1 MALMKRLLLV
11 FIIMGLITAACETT
25 PPADSG
31 AGKGASES
39 TAAPQEEP
47 GNTSIPSEKKAPS
60 STPVD
65 LGPPGYNRL
74 TGLWVDDPAV
84 LDRRPVLVK
93 VENLPRKHRPQFGL
107 SQADLVYEYYTEL
120 GSTRFA
126 ALYFGGDAEQVG
138 PIRSARFFDIHLVR
152 MYEAVF
158 VFGSAYQDLLD
169 ALKATE
175 FAKRLLVEQPGSCP
189 TLCRHDPQGD
199 NFLLVNTLELNNY
212 LRGLKINNRRQP
224 LDGMTFSDALPP
236 GGEDANH
243 LFARFSGAI
252 YNRWDYD
259 PESGGYLRFSESQD
273 DINYDNEVYEP
284 LVDRKSGTQ
293 IRAENVVFVLAE
305 YLTIVKTETMEVYDI
320 DLNGS
325 GTAYLARDGKLFAVR
340 WQRDHPNAAL
350 TLSAEDGTPFPFKP
364 GKTWFEVMGAASR
377 VRQTENTWRFTH
389 YLP

>member
-1 MALMKRLLLV
+1 MSLFSEMEVLLTKELGERLVALKKRLWFVFIGMALVL
-11 FIIMGLITAACETT
+11 TACKTT
-25 PPADSG
+25 APADN
-31 AGKGASES
+31 GASVG
-39 TAAPQEEP
+39 TAAPQVETVGTATP
-47 GNTSIPSEKKAPS
+47 REKTAPS

-126 ALYFGGDAEQVG
+126 ALYFGGEAEQVG

-169 ALKATE
+169 ALNATE

-189 TLCRHDPQGD
+189 TLCRNDPQGE

-224 LDGMTFSDALPP
+224 LDGMAFSDALPP
-236 GGEDANH
+236 GGEDANQ

-273 DINYDNEVYEP
+273 DINYHNEVYEP

-293 IRAENVVFVLAE
+293 IKAENVVFVLAE

-325 GTAYLARDGKLFAVR
+325 GTA
-340 WQRDHPNAAL
+340 
-350 TLSAEDGTPFPFKP
+350 
-364 GKTWFEVMGAASR
+364 
-377 VRQTENTWRFTH
+377 
-389 YLP
+389 